1 MAGKVQPLDQLISAL
16 AGAVADAQ
24 FITKQSQLNDLKN
37 YFHGSKDIE
46 AEAEKTFKEAE
57 RKASDAER
65 EENEDKRQRLYAE
78 SERLYAESKFKYT
91 EAERLRAEV
100 GVEHFI
106 PKTVYISYQ
115 SVRPSAKL
123 GDLDTVRVP
132 LITLVKPVQ
141 HSIEEMN
148 VSMNI
153 ELGEIIETERKVVG
167 RGKISEQKDNWSAY
181 EEKATIN
188 VSTSS
193 NKHSD
198 AVGAAHVTIKIK
210 ADEMQE
216 GLARLIDNL
225 YKVL

>member
-37 YFHGSKDIE
+37 YFYERDREEIE
-46 AEAEKTFKEAE
+46 AEAKKALKEAGDADK
-57 RKASDAER
+57 KARQAKEKGMNAET
-65 EENEDKRQRLYAE
+65 
-78 SERLYAESKFKYT
+78 ERLIAEAESKKT
-91 EAERLRAEV
+91 EAERLKAEA
-100 GVEHFI
+100 GVKHYI
-106 PKTVYISYQ
+106 PKTVYISCQ
-115 SVRPSAKL
+115 SVRPSAKV

-148 VSMNI
+148 VSMNV
-153 ELGEIIETERKVVG
+153 EFGEITEPKRKVVG
-167 RGKISEQKDNWSAY
+167 RQVIPEQSGSWAAY

-198 AVGAAHVTIKIK
+198 AVGVAHVTIKVK
-210 ADEMQE
+210 TDEVQE

>member
-16 AGAVADAQ
+16 AGAVAEAQ
-24 FITKQSQLNDLKN
+24 FITKQSQLNDLQN
-37 YFHGSKDIE
+37 YFYERDREELEAEVKKALKEAGDAEKKAKLTREKGMDAE
-46 AEAEKTFKEAE
+46 TARLTAEAESK
-57 RKASDAER
+57 KA
-65 EENEDKRQRLYAE
+65 
-78 SERLYAESKFKYT
+78 
-91 EAERLRAEV
+91 EAERLKAEAGIKHYV
-100 GVEHFI
+100 
-106 PKTVYISYQ
+106 PKTVYISCQ
-115 SVRPSAKL
+115 SVRPSAKA

-148 VSMNI
+148 VSMNV
-153 ELGEIIETERKVVG
+153 EFGEITETKRKVTG
-167 RGKISEQKDNWSAY
+167 RQKASEQSSGWAVN

-193 NKHSD
+193 TKQSD
-198 AVGAAHVTIKIK
+198 VVGVAHVTIKVK
-210 ADEMQE
+210 ADEVQE

>member
-1 MAGKVQPLDQLISAL
+1 MAGKVQPLDQLISAF

-37 YFHGSKDIE
+37 YFYERDREELE
-46 AEAEKTFKEAE
+46 AEANKALKEAVAADKKARQVKEKGGDAEAE
-57 RKASDAER
+57 RLFTE
-65 EENEDKRQRLYAE
+65 
-78 SERLYAESKFKYT
+78 AESKRT
-91 EAERLRAEV
+91 EAERLKTEA
-100 GVEHFI
+100 GIKHYI
-106 PKTVYISYQ
+106 PKTVYISCQ
-115 SVRPSAKL
+115 SVRPSAKA

-148 VSMNI
+148 VSMNVEFGQI
-153 ELGEIIETERKVVG
+153 TETKRKVMG
-167 RGKISEQKDNWSAY
+167 RQKNSEQNGDWAVY
-181 EEKATIN
+181 EEKASIN

-193 NKHSD
+193 IKHSD
-198 AVGAAHVTIKIK
+198 AVGVAHVTIRVR
-210 ADEMQE
+210 ADEVQE

>member
-1 MAGKVQPLDQLISAL
+1 MASKVQPLDQLISAL

-24 FITKQSQLNDLKN
+24 FLTKQSQLNDLQN
-37 YFHGSKDIE
+37 YFYERDRKEIE
-46 AEAEKTFKEAE
+46 AAAKRALDEAEVAKK
-57 RKASDAER
+57 KASLAE
-65 EENEDKRQRLYAE
+65 EQKMHA
-78 SERLYAESKFKYT
+78 
-91 EAERLRAEV
+91 EAERLIAEAEFKKNEAGRLKAEAEFKHYV
-100 GVEHFI
+100 
-106 PKTVYISYQ
+106 PKTVYISHQ
-115 SVRPSAKL
+115 SVRPSAKV

-148 VSMNI
+148 VSMNV
-153 ELGEIIETERKVVG
+153 EFGEITEIRRKTAG
-167 RGKISEQKDNWSAY
+167 RQVRPEKNDSWAVN
-181 EEKATIN
+181 EEKTSIN

-198 AVGAAHVTIKIK
+198 AVGVAHVTIKVK
-210 ADEMQE
+210 ADEVQE